1 MVARERYAAPRA
13 NGLAGG
19 PPVAVVAA
27 LLLGTA
33 SFAQPPAAMPG
44 MAMPGKPMPA
54 APASHSAPAPQA
66 KAIGNTMP
74 GMAEMPGMA
83 RMTEAS
89 GMPMTMRGMLGPYSR
104 TRESSGTSWQPD
116 SSRMGMAMLGGGGA
130 WSLMAQGYVTGLYDD
145 QGERRGDTRAFSTS
159 MGMLMAARPL
169 GDRATLGLRAML
181 SLDPLMGPRGYP
193 LLFAT
198 GETADGRTQ
207 LVDRQHPHDLVMELA
222 SSLAYD
228 LGGGRAVSLYAGLP
242 GEPALGPPAFMHR
255 ASGMVN
261 PEAPIGHHWF
271 DSTHIT
277 FGVVTAGVSG
287 THWKIEASAFKG
299 REPDQHR
306 YDIETPKLDSWSVR
320 GFLNPTANL
329 SLQLSTGH
337 LHSPEQLEPD
347 RDEQRTTAS
356 ATWNLPLGHGATLAS
371 TIGWSRKDLRP
382 GPALDGWLGESALRL
397 GPRHT
402 VFARAEHEHED
413 ELFAAGDPLA
423 GRGFGVS
430 KLSLG
435 YQYELPVAPHLDLA
449 CGGLASA
456 YGYPDALRPAYGA
469 RGIKSFM
476 LYTRLSLG
484 G

>member
-1 MVARERYAAPRA
+1 MISMPHRATFPMQPNVATSLAAA
-13 NGLAGG
+13 
-19 PPVAVVAA
+19 AA
-27 LLLGTA
+27 LLCGTA
-33 SFAQPPAAMPG
+33 AAAQQPA
-44 MAMPGKPMPA
+44 
-54 APASHSAPAPQA
+54 
-66 KAIGNTMP
+66 TMP
-74 GMAEMPGMA
+74 GMTMPGMTVPG
-83 RMTEAS
+83 MTMRATPTPSAPPTQSPAATPADDTLSAMS
-89 GMPMTMRGMLGPYSR
+89 GMPAMPMTMRAMLGPYPM

-116 SSRMGMAMLGGGGA
+116 SARMTMAMLGGGGA
-130 WSLMAQGYVTGLYDD
+130 WSLMAQGYVTGIYDD
-145 QGERRGDTRAFSTS
+145 QGGRRGDAEAFSTS
-159 MGMLMAARPL
+159 MGMLMANRAL
-169 GDRATLGLRAML
+169 GDHATLGLRAML

-222 SSLAYD
+222 TSLSYD

-255 ASGMVN
+255 ESGMVN

-277 FGVVTAGVSG
+277 FGVLTAGLSG

-306 YDIETPKLDSWSVR
+306 YDIESPRLDSWAVR

-337 LHSPEQLEPD
+337 LHSPEQLDPD

-356 ATWNLPLGHGATLAS
+356 ATWHLPLGHGASLAS

-382 GPALDGWLGESALRL
+382 GPALTGWLGESALRL

-402 VFARAEHEHED
+402 IFARAEHERED
-413 ELFAAGDPLA
+413 ELFAAGAPQE
-423 GRGFGVS
+423 GRIFGVS

-435 YQYELPVAPHLDLA
+435 YQYEVPVARHLGLA
-449 CGGLASA
+449 FGGLVSGYA
-456 YGYPDALRPAYGA
+456 YPDALKPAYGA
-469 RGIKSFM
+469 DGIKSFM
-476 LYTRLSLG
+476 LYTRLSFG